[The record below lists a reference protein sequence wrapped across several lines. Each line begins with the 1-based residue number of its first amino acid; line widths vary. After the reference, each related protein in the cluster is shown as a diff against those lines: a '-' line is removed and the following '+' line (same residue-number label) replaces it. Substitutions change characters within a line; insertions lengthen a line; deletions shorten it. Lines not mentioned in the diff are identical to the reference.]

1 MTKAR
6 KVEQLSQTLFGASEV
21 KTRIGLNAAK
31 MIAGDIVTLYGEFK
45 KASGAGIL
53 CFNPYKPDKSS
64 YLTKSDIQR
73 DIALA
78 EEMCD
83 DSTADFLRKTLNVV
97 DKTGARDDAAAV
109 MLVTDGGA
117 SLHIVDL
124 AETEDRLKKIADAS
138 GRD

>member
-1 MTKAR
+1 MTNAR
-6 KVEQLSQTLFGASEV
+6 KVDQLTQTLFGASEV

-64 YLTKSDIQR
+64 YLTKKDIQR

-83 DSTADFLRKTLNVV
+83 DDTADFLRKTVNIVN
-97 DKTGARDDAAAV
+97 KTENRDDAAAV
-109 MLVTDGGA
+109 MLISDSGA
-117 SLHIVDL
+117 TLHIVDL
-124 AETEDRLKKIADAS
+124 EETENRLKKIADAS
-138 GRD
+138 SRD

>member
-1 MTKAR
+1 MTNAR
-6 KVEQLSQTLFGASEV
+6 KVQQLTQTLFGASEV

-45 KASGAGIL
+45 NASGAGIL

-64 YLTKSDIQR
+64 YLTKQDIQR

-83 DSTADFLRKTLNVV
+83 DPTAEFLRKTLNIV
-97 DKTGARDDAAAV
+97 DKTGAREDAAAV
-109 MLVTDGGA
+109 MLLTDNGA
-117 SLHIVDL
+117 TLHIVDL

-138 GRD
+138 SRD

>member
-6 KVEQLSQTLFGASEV
+6 NVKRLTETLFGASEV

-45 KASGAGIL
+45 KASGNGIL
-53 CFNPYKPDKSS
+53 CFNPFKPDKST
-64 YLTKSDIQR
+64 YLTKQDIQR

-83 DSTADFLRKTLNVV
+83 EVTAEFLRKTSNVIE
-97 DKTGARDDAAAV
+97 KTAERESAAAV
-109 MLVTDGGA
+109 MLLNDTGA
-117 SLHIVDL
+117 TLHIVDL
-124 AETEDRLKKIADAS
+124 NETEERLNKLADAS
-138 GRD
+138 SRD